1 MVGEAFDV
9 GCPRGNHQVSVQKK
23 FPSSGRPQTSAKFG
37 VTTLAKGR
45 RGPAIIS
52 IAHARKVA
60 ASFRASFWPSNADGR
75 RCADC
80 CCTECCGA
88 GLSPLVLERTPARH
102 VSRGQV
108 ARRCGDHPCRE
119 HAAPPSRRAASR
131 RSGSGYNRFGD
142 CGSDRRLSGVRC

>member
-23 FPSSGRPQTSAKFG
+23 FPSSERPQTSAKGSVLRPWLKGVEDLRSSRLHTPGRLQRVSGLPFG
-37 VTTLAKGR
+37 HPMPTDEDA
-45 RGPAIIS
+45 PI
-52 IAHARKVA
+52 VA
-60 ASFRASFWPSNADGR
+60 A
-75 RCADC
+75 
-80 CCTECCGA
+80 CCGA

-131 RSGSGYNRFGD
+131 GSGSGYNRFGD